1 MGDRYFANTLSD
13 FVESTTHADE
23 DGDAAA
29 AITKDPQ
36 KSLDP
41 TMSEMHNLL
50 KAAIALKDEVESL
63 NGLRCACGFSVFR
76 F

>member
-36 KSLDP
+36 KSLELP
-41 TMSEMHNLL
+41 MSEMHNLL
-50 KAAIALKDEVESL
+50 KAAIALKDEVESEWL
-63 NGLRCACGFSVFR
+63 ALCLWV
-76 F
+76 